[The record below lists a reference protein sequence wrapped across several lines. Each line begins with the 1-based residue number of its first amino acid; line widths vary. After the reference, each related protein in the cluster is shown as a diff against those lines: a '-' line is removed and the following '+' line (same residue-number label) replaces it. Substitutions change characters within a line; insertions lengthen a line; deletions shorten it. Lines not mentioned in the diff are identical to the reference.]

1 MPQGYI
7 FLGSED
13 EDFNRRFT
21 LDHFELRSRPEDGT
35 KWELEL
41 YDKYY
46 PMLSKTKEELNDE
59 DLYQI
64 GRYADT
70 ARYKGKDFSY
80 AMLHCFMCNKAHIDM
95 SHAYCRPCEF
105 EPHKYIDKK

>member
-1 MPQGYI
+1 MPQGYM

-13 EDFNRRFT
+13 EDFNHRFT
-21 LDHFELRSRPEDGT
+21 LDHFELRSRPEDGS

-46 PMLSKTKEELNDE
+46 PILSKTKEELNDE

-70 ARYKGKDFSY
+70 DRYKGKDFAY
-80 AMLHCFMCNKAHIDM
+80 AALHCFMCNKIRIDM
-95 SHAYCRPCEF
+95 SRIYCHHCEF
-105 EPHKYIDKK
+105 DPHKYMDK